1 MKKIVLTVALI
12 ASVITATNS
21 QTSISDTY
29 TCVNSHY
36 ENLNICFLAG
46 DVTGVFRGT
55 GSTLYFQPDAGV
67 TYNQFY
73 PCVDNYNKDRVT
85 CPTAP
90 LLVIGSGTKTKKTVA
105 Q

>member
-12 ASVITATNS
+12 ASALIATNS
-21 QTSISDTY
+21 QTLDDTY
-29 TCVNSHY
+29 SCVNGHY

-46 DVTGVFRGT
+46 DVTGTFRGT

-67 TYNQFY
+67 TYTQFA

-85 CPTAP
+85 CLTAP